1 MKTQS
6 KCQLRVFRIQHS
18 QQSYGYTYNIC
29 TRKWPNAITNKNIY
43 VYVFIQYIYIPIFK
57 GQKWNAKATKEVI
70 VSSGAIGTP
79 KLLMLSGIGP
89 AQHLQDLKIQVQ
101 VYFKV

>member
-1 MKTQS
+1 M
-6 KCQLRVFRIQHS
+6 
-18 QQSYGYTYNIC
+18 
-29 TRKWPNAITNKNIY
+29 
-43 VYVFIQYIYIPIFK
+43 
-57 GQKWNAKATKEVI
+57 WNAKATKEVI